1 MPTFYFGTVTLSRGE
16 KDQNIMLFRES
27 LGNKKLKPLSEMI
40 RLRVEAKAP
49 LLVDRSRHTLSSL
62 IRLLE
67 VLASLESLPLSS
79 IYDSRSPVHSS

>member
-40 RLRVEAKAP
+40 RLRVEAKVP

-62 IRLLE
+62 TRLLE
-67 VLASLESLPLSS
+67 VLTSLELLPLSS